1 MLSYSVLKTLH
12 VLCAMLF
19 IGNVVVTG
27 TWAALAERTRNH
39 DIVKFSNHLVLVTDV
54 IFTFPGALGV
64 LITGHL
70 MSGQFPAQPGW
81 VAWSYALFGI
91 SGLIWAIVLLP
102 IQLKQRQLLNQSKV
116 ITADYLKLSRTWQIV
131 GAFATIFPFPVL
143 YMMIAKAAPT

>member
-1 MLSYSVLKTLH
+1 MDSYSILKTIH

-39 DIVKFSNHLVLVTDV
+39 DIIKFSNHLVLVTDA
-54 IFTFPGALGV
+54 IFTGPGALGV
-64 LITGHL
+64 LFTGHL
-70 MSGQFPAQPGW
+70 MAGQFPAQPGW

-102 IQLKQRQLLNQSKV
+102 IQLKQRTLLRQSTV
-116 ITADYLKLSRTWQIV
+116 ITQDYLRLSRTWQIV
-131 GAFATIFPFPVL
+131 GAFATLFPFPVL
-143 YMMIAKAAPT
+143 YLMVSKGLVT

>member
-1 MLSYSVLKTLH
+1 VSYSLLKTIH

-19 IGNVVVTG
+19 IGNVIVTG

-39 DIVKFSNHLVLVTDV
+39 EIVKFSNRLVLVTDA
-54 IFTFPGALGV
+54 IFTFPGAIGV

-70 MSGQFPAQPGW
+70 MSGQYVAQPGW

-102 IQLKQRQLLNQSKV
+102 IQLKQRHLLEQSNV
-116 ITADYLKLSRTWQIV
+116 ITADYLRLSRTWQIV
-131 GAFATIFPFPVL
+131 GAFATLFPFPVL
-143 YMMIAKAAPT
+143 YMMVSKATPT